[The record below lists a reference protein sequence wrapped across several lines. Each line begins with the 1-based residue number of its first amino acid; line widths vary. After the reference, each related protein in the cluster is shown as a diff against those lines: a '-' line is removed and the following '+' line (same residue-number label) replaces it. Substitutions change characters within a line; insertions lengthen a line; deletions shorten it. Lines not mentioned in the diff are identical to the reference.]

1 MTDGNVSVKLRGDEY
16 FSILT
21 ETGVGVVREI
31 IHLYKR
37 TMAKKLSWKPRGDYV
52 LVKPAEKAGEKK
64 LASGIIIPESV
75 DKEKL
80 ITGTVVAVGPGK
92 RSEKGDRMPVD
103 ISAGAT
109 VAFKKPWD
117 EPIKIDGE
125 EYYVLAESDITL
137 IQE

>member
-1 MTDGNVSVKLRGDEY
+1 
-16 FSILT
+16 
-21 ETGVGVVREI
+21 
-31 IHLYKR
+31 
-37 TMAKKLSWKPRGDYV
+37 MAKKLSWKPRGDHV

-64 LASGIIIPESV
+64 LASGIIIPESA

-80 ITGTVVAVGPGK
+80 MTGTVVAVGPGK
-92 RSEKGDRMPVD
+92 KNDKGERFTID

-137 IQE
+137 IQA